1 MFIDDRAYREGK
13 MTAET
18 QRKFVIG
25 VAVVVGFVAL
35 MDLLASAGPTVWD
48 SLQPGSVAQRIEMIR
63 SI

>member
-1 MFIDDRAYREGK
+1 MFIDAYREGK

-35 MDLLASAGPTVWD
+35 MDLLASTGPTVWD
-48 SLQPGSVAQRIEMIR
+48 SLQPSSVAQRIEMIR

>member
-1 MFIDDRAYREGK
+1 MFIDAYREGK

-35 MDLLASAGPTVWD
+35 VDLLASAGPGVWD
-48 SLQPGSVAQRIEMIR
+48 SLQPSSVAQRIEMIR